1 MVLIAVL
8 AGVLVGAAMCLFQ
21 YSYNYNRFP
30 PQVHIGA
37 VEVGGQERESAIQA
51 LDSWLAQGQAPLTLV
66 YNDYCHQIA
75 MAEAGAGAQVEK
87 VVDEALRKCRIHCP
101 GGRG

>member
-51 LDSWLAQGQAPLTLV
+51 LDSWLAKRGQAPLTLV

-87 VVDEALRKCRIHCP
+87 VVDEALREVRDSLP
-101 GGRG
+101 